1 MTWRSLNS
9 IMSIILIMGGIGYA
23 VNLNQSASQALLF
36 SSSGIGPAYF
46 PNILAG
52 LLVILSVMTLVKNL
66 RDKSPKNI
74 EKVTTH
80 NSGYI
85 LVTVALMV
93 AFLASWQFLGFFYL
107 NVFVLLTVLMT
118 LYRIEFGL
126 KNSLLV
132 GLATSVFTTGF
143 LYGLFGQILALTF

>member
-1 MTWRSLNS
+1 
-9 IMSIILIMGGIGYA
+9 MSIILIMGGIGYA

-132 GLATSVFTTGF
+132 ALATSVFTTGF